1 VLDVRRGI
9 LIYIGGRFLQ
19 SLAVL
24 WVIATILFMLFR
36 LAPGD
41 PTVAFIDPT
50 FDEKQ
55 EQALRA
61 RFGLDKSLTEQ
72 YVIYLKNLA
81 QGQLGDSFFRGET
94 VSAMI
99 VDSLPN
105 TLYLSFVSLILAY
118 IIGVI
123 AGTAMAA
130 IRGGILERVGI
141 TITLMARAAPEFW
154 VGMFLLAIFA
164 FDLRW
169 FPSSGTSS
177 PGVIYPNELAKL
189 QSKDF
194 WEHMVLPTL
203 TLAFYL
209 HGLPLLLMRSN
220 MLEIMDQD
228 FITMGRLVG
237 YNNWRLMVL
246 HAARNALLPVLTAL
260 TLGIGYSIGGDVV
273 IENVF
278 SWPGLGRMLVR
289 AVTSHDYPVAQG
301 AFFVIAVIIVALN
314 FVADILY
321 SLLDPRV
328 GASDQARAS

>member
-1 VLDVRRGI
+1 MRRGI
-9 LIYIGGRFLQ
+9 LLYIGGRFLQ

-24 WVIATILFMLFR
+24 WVIATILFLLFR

-50 FDEKQ
+50 FSEEQ

-61 RFGLDKSLTEQ
+61 RFGLDKSLSEQ
-72 YVIYLKNLA
+72 YVIYLKNLV
-81 QGQLGDSFFRGET
+81 QGDLGDSFFRGAT
-94 VSAMI
+94 VSEMI
-99 VDSLPN
+99 MEALPN
-105 TLYLSFVSLILAY
+105 TLYLSFVALFLAY

-123 AGTAMAA
+123 GGTAMAVL
-130 IRGGILERVGI
+130 RGGILEQIGV

-169 FPSSGTSS
+169 LPSSGTSS
-177 PGVIYPNELAKL
+177 PGVIYRDELEKL

-194 WEHMVLPTL
+194 WEHMILPTI

-237 YNNWRLMVL
+237 YNNWRLLIL

-278 SWPGLGRMLVR
+278 GWPGIGRMLVR
-289 AVTSHDYPVAQG
+289 AVTASDYPVAQG

-314 FVADILY
+314 FIADVLY
-321 SLLDPRV
+321 ILLDPRI
-328 GASDQARAS
+328 GASEQARAS